1 MPSNYMDK
9 FDSAEAFIRSELLA
23 NRGTHNIVSRA
34 ELLDAVYHAAPPGN
48 VDLSNATKAEIFD
61 RLVEL
66 VGARAYT
73 MYPVGVSS
81 HCFQLKFGITHREVL
96 KMANTGFLKA
106 TGTSEFRMYGRYCS
120 AATYDPYQYYSLTM
134 EEVHEWLD
142 THKRIQR
149 KKKEEDN
156 EATDPGDRE

>member
-34 ELLDAVYHAAPPGN
+34 ELLDDVYRAAPGN
-48 VDLSNATKAEIFD
+48 DDLSNATKAELFD

-81 HCFQLKFGITHREVL
+81 RCFQEKFGITHREVL
-96 KMANTGFLKA
+96 KMANAGFLKA
-106 TGTSEFRMYGRYCS
+106 TGTSEFRMYGRACS
-120 AATYDPYQYYSLTM
+120 AATYDPYQYYSLTT
-134 EEVHEWLD
+134 EEVHKWLD
-142 THKRIQR
+142 SHKRIQR
-149 KKKEEDN
+149 KKKEADN
-156 EATDPGDRE
+156 EATDPRDRE

>member
-34 ELLDAVYHAAPPGN
+34 ELLDAVYYAAPGN
-48 VDLSNATKAEIFD
+48 DDLSNATKAELFD

-96 KMANTGFLKA
+96 KMAKASFLKS
-106 TGTSEFRMYGRYCS
+106 TGTSEFRMYGRACS
-120 AATYDPYQYYSLTM
+120 TATYDPYQYYSLTT

-142 THKRIQR
+142 THKRIQC
-149 KKKEEDN
+149 KKEDDN
-156 EATDPGDRE
+156 EIADPRDRE

>member
-34 ELLDAVYHAAPPGN
+34 ELLDAVYYAAPGN
-48 VDLSNATKAEIFD
+48 DDLSNATKAELFD

-66 VGARAYT
+66 VGTRAYT

-81 HCFQLKFGITHREVL
+81 HYFQLKFGITHREVL
-96 KMANTGFLKA
+96 KMAKAGFLKA
-106 TGTSEFRMYGRYCS
+106 TGTSEFRMYGRACS

-134 EEVHEWLD
+134 EDVHEWLD
-142 THKRIQR
+142 AHKRIR
-149 KKKEEDN
+149 WKKEEDDN
-156 EATDPGDRE
+156 EVADPRDRE

>member
-9 FDSAEAFIRSELLA
+9 FDSAEAFIRSEVLA

-34 ELLDAVYHAAPPGN
+34 ELLDAVYHAAPSGN

-96 KMANTGFLKA
+96 KMAKAVFLKA
-106 TGTSEFRMYGRYCS
+106 TGTSEFRMYGRACS
-120 AATYDPYQYYSLTM
+120 TASYDPYQYYSLTT

-142 THKRIQR
+142 THKRIQW
-149 KKKEEDN
+149 KKEDDN
-156 EATDPGDRE
+156 EVADPRDRE